1 MKKLLALVGL
11 LLAGL
16 TTTTVYAE
24 EGPATPLKDQ
34 LEMLKSDDPILARN
48 KKVVFDFWRIV
59 YEGGH
64 MDRAPDF
71 MTKEYIQHNPNVK
84 SGRDAFINT
93 IGKARPPKP
102 VVPYIKIPVF
112 QIIAEKDIVMVAFK
126 RKVRDRQNPDHIYFM
141 TWYDVFRLT
150 PDGKITE
157 HWDPSEMWVN
167 GKPPGAEFFP

>member
-1 MKKLLALVGL
+1 MKKLFAFVGL

-16 TTTTVYAE
+16 STTAYAE
-24 EGPATPLKDQ
+24 DMPPTPLKDQ

-48 KKVVFDFWRIV
+48 KKIVFDFWRIV
-59 YEGGH
+59 YEGGR
-64 MDRAPDF
+64 MERAPDF

-102 VVPYIKIPVF
+102 VVPYIKVPVF

-141 TWYDVFRLT
+141 TWYDVFRIT
-150 PDGKITE
+150 PGGKITE